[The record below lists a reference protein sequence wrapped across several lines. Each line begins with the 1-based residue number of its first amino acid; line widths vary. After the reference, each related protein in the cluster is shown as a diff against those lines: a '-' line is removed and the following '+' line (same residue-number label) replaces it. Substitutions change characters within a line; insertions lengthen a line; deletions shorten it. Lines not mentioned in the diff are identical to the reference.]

1 MLLTFGIKTAS
12 MRILTLLFCFLAFV
26 SNAQEQKPF
35 SGKLV
40 YSIQIQDTSLRKMI
54 PIKHMLIFTNDT
66 LIRIENETEQLGIQ
80 VMIKHLVLNKSY
92 LLLQT
97 PTGKYA
103 IQTDHGAS
111 KIDTFPYSFKKK
123 WGKALICG
131 KKANKL
137 VVKNK
142 NFPNDLVFY
151 YYKNTSVKYLNS
163 HGNFPGLLVK
173 YYLPSADG
181 IYEYTLIEQEELVPP
196 KDAFGIPSDFKKVSF
211 DEFMNEILKK
221 QTETPI
227 KLE

>member
-1 MLLTFGIKTAS
+1 MLLTFGFKTTS
-12 MRILTLLFCFLAFV
+12 MRRLTLLFCLLAFN
-26 SNAQEQKPF
+26 SISQKQKPF

-40 YSIQIQDTSLRKMI
+40 YSIQIRDTSLRKLI
-54 PIKHMLIFTNDT
+54 PMKHMLIFTNDT
-66 LIRIENETEQLGIQ
+66 LVRIENETEQLGIQ

-103 IQTDHGAS
+103 IQTDHGTH
-111 KIDTFPYSFKKK
+111 KIDSFPYTYKKK
-123 WGKALICG
+123 WGKTLICG

-137 VVKNK
+137 LVKSK
-142 NFPNDLVFY
+142 NFPDDLIFY

-181 IYEYTLIEQEELVPP
+181 IYEYTLVKQEEMMPP

>member
-1 MLLTFGIKTAS
+1 MLLTFEIKTAS
-12 MRILTLLFCFLAFV
+12 MRILTLLFCFLTFV

-103 IQTDHGAS
+103 IQTDHGAN

-137 VVKNK
+137 VVKHK
-142 NFPNDLVFY
+142 NFPTDLVFY

-181 IYEYTLIEQEELVPP
+181 IYEYTLIEQEELQPP